1 MGRKGIDRNAALLR
15 FCSSKERKSC
25 QSGGL
30 RSIVSTDQR
39 AGFRFRTWRN
49 DRKQAHKGKEA
60 MHKHALTRLG
70 FITHD
75 GVKVQLQAAM
85 IGGRGAA
92 I

>member
-1 MGRKGIDRNAALLR
+1 
-15 FCSSKERKSC
+15 
-25 QSGGL
+25 
-30 RSIVSTDQR
+30 
-39 AGFRFRTWRN
+39 
-49 DRKQAHKGKEA
+49 
-60 MHKHALTRLG
+60 LG